1 MGVTI
6 RAEYPLRMDI
16 CVDHVHQESR
26 APGGWTS
33 HVDCTTARGGGW
45 TSRVDSVPQ
54 VSWLQRR
61 AGAPQAIL
69 RGPVKGWGKCSQVH
83 LDLQLHHHKG
93 GEPSLPAS
101 GPKTRLD
108 HPRRAVAPTSTLLA
122 HALTVLDDR
131 DVNWRGAGY
140 NHNRVL
146 GGHG

>member
-1 MGVTI
+1 MWTMFTKNPG
-6 RAEYPLRMDI
+6 L
-16 CVDHVHQESR
+16 QEDGR
-26 APGGWTS
+26 PMWT
-33 HVDCTTARGGGW
+33 VPPPGGGW